1 MQNWVAN
8 AILKRST
15 GQPGASIS
23 SMTVPLY
30 TPPQVLDEFNFFLYA
45 SMAFFFMV
53 MYIPL
58 IYRTIFRI
66 VSEK

>member
-15 GQPGASIS
+15 GVDDASIMAMMIPIRMDPKFEDAFEFALYS
-23 SMTVPLY
+23 SLG
-30 TPPQVLDEFNFFLYA
+30 
-45 SMAFFFMV
+45 FFFMI

-66 VSEK
+66 V